1 MEQIETSRLIL
12 RPFNALDAIDMAAV
26 LGNPAVMQHIGR
38 GHAKTFEET
47 VDYLAYQLR
56 HDAVYGYS
64 LWAMVR
70 KEDTRVIGQCGLWH
84 LDGTGEVD
92 LAYTLAQEFW
102 GYGYATE
109 ASIAWLDY
117 AFAPKIEP
125 KIEQVE
131 EPVAGLGL
139 DRIVAI
145 AKPENRASVRV
156 LEKLG
161 MRYER
166 DGIFYGCHC
175 WYYGLS
181 RDQWNALR
189 RGPRA

>member
-1 MEQIETSRLIL
+1 MEQIETPRLIL
-12 RPFNALDAIDMAAV
+12 RPFQVLDAIDMAAV
-26 LGNPAVMQHIGR
+26 LGNPEVMQHIGR
-38 GHAKTFEET
+38 GRAKNFEET
-47 VDYLAYQLR
+47 VDYLAYQLS
-56 HDAVYGYS
+56 HESAYGYS
-64 LWAMVR
+64 LWAMVLKTDQR
-70 KEDTRVIGQCGLWH
+70 IIGQCGLWH
-84 LDGTGEVD
+84 LEGTGEVD
-92 LAYTLAQEFW
+92 LAYTLAQEYW
-102 GYGYATE
+102 GQGYATE

-117 AFAPKIEP
+117 AFALE
-125 KIEQVE
+125 
-131 EPVAGLGL
+131 AGLGL

-181 RDQWNALR
+181 RDQWKACR
-189 RGPRA
+189 SGSRV

>member
-1 MEQIETSRLIL
+1 MDQIETSRLIL
-12 RPFNALDAIDMAAV
+12 RPFNALDAIDIAAV
-26 LGNPAVMQHIGR
+26 LGDPDVMQHIGR
-38 GHAKTFEET
+38 GRAKTFEET

-56 HDAVYGYS
+56 HDAAYGYS

-70 KEDTRVIGQCGLWH
+70 KEDRRVIGQCGLWH

-102 GYGYATE
+102 GQGYATE

-117 AFAPKIEP
+117 AFAPRIETDE
-125 KIEQVE
+125 KRGS
-131 EPVAGLGL
+131 GLGL

-181 RDQWNALR
+181 RDQWKALR
-189 RGPRA
+189 RGSRV